1 MHFRTQELRTQKKRK
16 KKKSPLREK
25 SPDTKKVIDLGETP
39 EEEKPKTIVVVG
51 VDETDGTR
59 LRYRPKWGLQWA
71 WAFAFPPFFVL
82 FKVTCLVQLQVSL
95 NSPN

>member
-1 MHFRTQELRTQKKRK
+1 MDIKKEKR

-51 VDETDGTR
+51 VDETDGKI
-59 LRYRPKWGLQWA
+59 LDQKSVNS
-71 WAFAFPPFFVL
+71 FDEFVRII
-82 FKVTCLVQLQVSL
+82 
-95 NSPN
+95 